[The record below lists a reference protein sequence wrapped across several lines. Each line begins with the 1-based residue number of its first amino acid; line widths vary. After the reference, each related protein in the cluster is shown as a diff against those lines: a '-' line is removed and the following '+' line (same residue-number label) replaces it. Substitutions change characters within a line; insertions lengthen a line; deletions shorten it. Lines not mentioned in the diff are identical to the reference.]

1 MIIISPFAN
10 HLWGFKCSLCRKI
23 WSLVPKGFLLTPE
36 KRHIDP
42 PLGTL
47 LRVTDRG
54 DLLSFVFGNDSPIE
68 MIFWRKKLSKN
79 TSQNEVRS
87 KTSSSNL
94 LLKKSPLIVRFYSL
108 WKLCTYYETWKP
120 TLFLKITRAHY
131 RKSINRDYEV
141 KFCS

>member
-1 MIIISPFAN
+1 MIIWTPNQLTFIMIIISPFGN

-36 KRHIDP
+36 KRHIDLP
-42 PLGTL
+42 PTGTL

-54 DLLSFVFGNDSPIE
+54 ALLSFVFGNDSPIK

-87 KTSSSNL
+87 KTSSSYL
-94 LLKKSPLIVRFYSL
+94 LLKKSLLIMRFYSL
-108 WKLCTYYETWKP
+108 MK
-120 TLFLKITRAHY
+120 TLHLLWNLKTNFISKNYTGTL
-131 RKSINRDYEV
+131 
-141 KFCS
+141 